1 MQNYPIL
8 LIATENYVPFAA
20 CLMTSIIYNTNK
32 IVGGGQNKPYCFY
45 ILSDFLSKS
54 TQEKLSKLQA
64 KLSIIY
70 PLEIT
75 IHLCDD
81 AEFRENNL
89 PKLNENYLCFYRL
102 LFERFLDFS
111 AQKVLYLDVDMIV
124 LWDLREIFAM
134 DLEDKVCGVV
144 LDYKANRLLMPK
156 DESHPPLNLS
166 QGYFNSGLLLIDVQK
181 WRAQEIESQILHS
194 MDSYHFKEHDQSIL
208 NYILKDKVKILPL
221 YWNVLVYYF
230 INAKTKEE
238 GGNFNISYTRNQLN
252 NALKNPKIV
261 HYYLGYK
268 PWRDDKIYVDT
279 KGEFLGK
286 YWWDIAQKTPVFTD
300 ELMRLKESASQARV
314 FQAALGFLLL
324 KFARFGLYFLLPI
337 QAYWIMKK
345 GLDNQASQEIPR
357 GDYNLSIEI
366 GKEAIKAYNKG
377 KGRLLALPFRILNLQ
392 KRFQLAKK
400 RLEGL

>member
-8 LIATENYVPFAA
+8 LTATENYVPFAT
-20 CLMTSIIYNTNK
+20 CLITSIIYNTNK

-208 NYILKDKVKILPL
+208 SYILKDKVKILPL

-261 HYYLGYK
+261 HYYLDYK

-366 GKEAIKAYNKG
+366 SKEAIKAYNKG

>member
-8 LIATENYVPFAA
+8 LITTENYVPFAA
-20 CLMTSIIYNTNK
+20 CLITSIIYNTNK

-261 HYYLGYK
+261 HYYLDYK

-392 KRFQLAKK
+392 KRFQLSKK